1 VEFSHF
7 RTGSVSVSSI
17 EQSHTHSPTEASVS
31 VISNKIGDV
40 DSVTLGQSPG
50 LVALLRDVETVAPT
64 DSSVLILGE
73 TGTGKELIAAAIHS
87 LSSRRDRAF
96 VRTSCASIPA
106 GLLES
111 ELFGREKGAY
121 TGAVSREIGR
131 IELANGGTLF
141 LDEIGDIPLELQS
154 KLLRVLQQQEFER
167 LGSPRTIQVDFRLLA
182 ATNRD
187 LAYMVKDGR
196 FRSDLYYRLNVF
208 PLTVPPLRS
217 RPDDIPVLVW
227 HFVRKF
233 AERMNRRIDTIL
245 SHDMAVMVGYPW
257 PGNVREL
264 QNFVERSVI
273 LSSDTILRPP
283 LSELKS
289 GGTNVATKFRTLA
302 EAEREVILEAL
313 RGTDWL
319 IGGEHG
325 AAARLGVKRTTLLYK
340 MRRLGISRPKPFGP
354 R

>member
-1 VEFSHF
+1 
-7 RTGSVSVSSI
+7 VSSV
-17 EQSHTHSPTEASVS
+17 EQTRRSASSGNVTS
-31 VISNKIGDV
+31 ATSRKIGDV
-40 DSVTLGQSPG
+40 DVIIGQSAG
-50 LVALLRDVETVAPT
+50 LTALLNGVETVAPT

-73 TGTGKELIAAAIHS
+73 TGTGKELIARAIHN
-87 LSSRRDRAF
+87 LSPRRDRAF
-96 VRTSCASIPA
+96 VRTSCASIPG

-121 TGAVSREIGR
+121 TGAVSKEIGR

-141 LDEIGDIPLELQS
+141 LDEIGEIPLELQS

-187 LAYMVKDGR
+187 LAYMVKEGR
-196 FRSDLYYRLNVF
+196 FRTDLYYRLNVF

-227 HFVRKF
+227 HFVRKY

-245 SHDMAVMVGYPW
+245 AQDMALMVGYPW

-264 QNFVERSVI
+264 QNFIERSVI
-273 LSSDTILRPP
+273 LSLDTVLRPP
-283 LSELKS
+283 LQELKI
-289 GGTNVATKFRTLA
+289 GAKNAPAKIRTLA
-302 EAEREVILEAL
+302 DAERDVIQEAL
-313 RGTDWL
+313 RSTDWV
-319 IGGEHG
+319 IGGENG
-325 AAARLGVKRTTLLYK
+325 AAVRLGVKRTTLLYK
-340 MRRLGISRPKPFGP
+340 MRRLGILRPKPYEP

>member
-1 VEFSHF
+1 MTFMPGEPADF
-7 RTGSVSVSSI
+7 GEGI
-17 EQSHTHSPTEASVS
+17 
-31 VISNKIGDV
+31 IGK
-40 DSVTLGQSPG
+40 SAG
-50 LVALLRDVETVAPT
+50 LAALLHGAETVAAT
-64 DSSVLILGE
+64 DSTVLILGE
-73 TGTGKELIAAAIHS
+73 TGTGKELIARAVHR
-87 LSSRRDRAF
+87 LSPRRDRAF
-96 VRTSCASIPA
+96 VRTSCASIPG

-141 LDEIGDIPLELQS
+141 LDEIGEVPLELQS

-167 LGSPRTIQVDFRLLA
+167 LGSSRTIRVDFRLLA

-187 LAYMVKDGR
+187 LAHMVKEAR

-217 RPDDIPVLVW
+217 RTEDIPLLVW
-227 HFVRKF
+227 HFVKKY
-233 AERMNRRIDTIL
+233 ALRMNRVIDTIV
-245 SHDMAVMVGYPW
+245 SQDMAAMIEYPW

-273 LSSDTILRPP
+273 LSLDSILRPP
-283 LSELKS
+283 LQELRNSPKS
-289 GGTNVATKFRTLA
+289 APAKIRTLA
-302 EAEREVILEAL
+302 DAEREVIQEAL
-313 RGTDWL
+313 RSTEWV

-325 AAARLGVKRTTLLYK
+325 AASRLGVKRTTLLYK
-340 MRRLGISRPKPFGP
+340 MRRLGISRPKPHEP

>member
-1 VEFSHF
+1 MLFVNI

-17 EQSHTHSPTEASVS
+17 EQSQVHSPTESAMTL
-31 VISNKIGDV
+31 ISRKIGDV
-40 DSVTLGQSPG
+40 DGMIIGQSAG
-50 LVALLRDVETVAPT
+50 LAVLLRGVETVAPT
-64 DSSVLILGE
+64 DSTVLILGE
-73 TGTGKELIAAAIHS
+73 TGTGKELVARAIHK
-87 LSSRRDRAF
+87 LSPRRDRAF
-96 VRTSCASIPA
+96 VITSCASIPA

-187 LAYMVKDGR
+187 LAQMVRDGR

-208 PLTVPPLRS
+208 PLTVPPLRN
-217 RPDDIPVLVW
+217 RADDIPLLVW
-227 HFVRKF
+227 HFVQKY
-233 AERMNRRIDTIL
+233 AARMNKRIDTVL
-245 SHDMAVMVGYPW
+245 SQDMAVMVGYPW

-273 LSSDTILRPP
+273 LSPDTVLRPP
-283 LSELKS
+283 LHELRS
-289 GGTNVATKFRTLA
+289 AVANASPKVRTLA
-302 EAEREVILEAL
+302 DAERDVISEAL
-313 RGTDWL
+313 RSTDWV
-319 IGGEHG
+319 IGGENG
-325 AAARLGVKRTTLLYK
+325 AATRLGVKRTTLLYK
-340 MRRLGISRPKPFGP
+340 MRRLGIARPKPHEP

>member
-1 VEFSHF
+1 VL
-7 RTGSVSVSSI
+7 VSSV
-17 EQSHTHSPTEASVS
+17 EQIRPSSSSGNVTSTMSR
-31 VISNKIGDV
+31 KIGDV
-40 DSVTLGQSPG
+40 VNDAIIGQSAG
-50 LVALLRDVETVAPT
+50 LAALLKGVETVAPT
-64 DSSVLILGE
+64 DSTVLILGE
-73 TGTGKELIAAAIHS
+73 TGTGKELIARAIHN
-87 LSSRRDRAF
+87 LSPRRDRAF
-96 VRTSCASIPA
+96 VITSCASIPG

-141 LDEIGDIPLELQS
+141 LDEVGEIPLELQS

-187 LAYMVKDGR
+187 LGQMVKEGR

-217 RPDDIPVLVW
+217 RPDDIPFLVW
-227 HFVRKF
+227 HFVRKY

-245 SHDMAVMVGYPW
+245 AQDMALMVAYSW

-264 QNFVERSVI
+264 QNFIERSVI
-273 LSSDTILRPP
+273 LSLDTVLRPP
-283 LSELKS
+283 LQELKIGAKS
-289 GGTNVATKFRTLA
+289 APAKIRTLA
-302 EAEREVILEAL
+302 DAERDVIQEAL
-313 RGTDWL
+313 RSTDGV
-319 IGGEHG
+319 IGGENG

-340 MRRLGISRPKPFGP
+340 MRRLGISRPKPYEP

>member
-1 VEFSHF
+1 MSSVEPG
-7 RTGSVSVSSI
+7 RASSPP
-17 EQSHTHSPTEASVS
+17 ESATTTMSR
-31 VISNKIGDV
+31 KIGGV
-40 DSVTLGQSPG
+40 NGVIIGQSAG
-50 LVALLRDVETVAPT
+50 LAALLNGVETVAPT
-64 DSSVLILGE
+64 DSTVLILGE
-73 TGTGKELIAAAIHS
+73 TGTGKELIARAIHN
-87 LSSRRDRAF
+87 LSPRRDRAF
-96 VRTSCASIPA
+96 VITSCASIPG

-187 LAYMVKDGR
+187 LAYMVKEGR
-196 FRSDLYYRLNVF
+196 FRTDLYYRLNVF
-208 PLTVPPLRS
+208 PLTVPPLRN
-217 RPDDIPVLVW
+217 RPDDIPFLVW
-227 HFVRKF
+227 HFVRKY

-245 SHDMAVMVGYPW
+245 AQDMAIMAGYSW

-264 QNFVERSVI
+264 QNFIERSVI
-273 LSSDTILRPP
+273 LSLDTVLRPP
-283 LSELKS
+283 LQELRVSK
-289 GGTNVATKFRTLA
+289 NAPTKIRTLA
-302 EAEREVILEAL
+302 DAERDVIQEAL
-313 RGTDWL
+313 RSTDWV
-319 IGGEHG
+319 IGGENG
-325 AAARLGVKRTTLLYK
+325 AAVRLGVKRTTLLYK
-340 MRRLGISRPKPFGP
+340 MRRLGISRPKPYES